1 MPYDSVVTRGTGPTY
16 SSTPGAHPL
25 IPEVVEDLLKGVE
38 VQSVVMQMLKH
49 MQMSTKQTRIP
60 VVSSFPNAYWVSG
73 DSGLKQTS
81 AASWSSTFLNA
92 EEIAVI
98 IPIPE
103 ALIDDSDYDLWGLIS
118 PRVKEAFAIALDAA
132 ILFGTNRP
140 TTFGTDIFTAAVAAG
155 NTATR
160 GVGVDIAE
168 DLNNVISAVEADGY
182 RPNGIAIRTSLEGI
196 FRNLRDSQRSPIFQ
210 PNHSIAETNFSGM
223 IWNKRTFTVDT
234 GVFEDHDTATANA
247 AIAIVGDFKQALL
260 GIRQDMKVKYSTEA
274 VLFDDSGNPTLNAF
288 QQDMVFARYTARYGF
303 VVPNIVNR
311 MNTNAATRYP
321 FAVLRDST

>member
-1 MPYDSVVTRGTGPTY
+1 MPYDSVVTRGSGPTY

-49 MQMSTKQTRIP
+49 MPMSTKQTRIP
-60 VVSSFPNAYWVSG
+60 VVSSFPTAAWISG
-73 DSGLKQTS
+73 DTGLKGTTKMD
-81 AASWSSTFLNA
+81 WSNTFLNA

-98 IPIPE
+98 VPIPE

-132 ILFGTNRP
+132 VLFGTNRP
-140 TTFGTDIFTAAVAAG
+140 ATFGTDIFTAAVAAG
-155 NTATR
+155 NSVTR
-160 GVGVDIAE
+160 GVGIDIAE
-168 DLNNVISAVEADGY
+168 DLNNCLSSVEVDGF
-182 RPNGIAIRTSLEGI
+182 RVNGIAIKTSLEGI
-196 FRNLRDSQRSPIFQ
+196 FRNLRDSTRQPIFQ
-210 PNHSIAETNFSGM
+210 PNHSIAETNFAGM
-223 IWNKRTFTVDT
+223 IWNKRTFTVDS

-303 VVPNIVNR
+303 VCPNITNR
-311 MNTNAATRYP
+311 MNQNAATRYP
-321 FAVLRDST
+321 FAVLRDTA